1 MTGISEKKNNAE
13 GLVDAIIHGL
23 QEVKGKE
30 ITILNLENIPNTICS
45 KFIICHGDSHVQV
58 EALADSTEKHTR
70 TMVNERPISREGL
83 ANAEWIILDYF
94 DVVVHIFQK
103 ETRAFY
109 DLEKLWADA
118 DVEVI
123 DYQI

>member
-1 MTGISEKKNNAE
+1 MTGISEKNE
-13 GLVDAIIHGL
+13 VSILVDTIVHGL
-23 QEVKGKE
+23 QEVKGKD
-30 ITILNLENIPNTICS
+30 IAILDLDQLPNTICS
-45 KFIICHGDSHVQV
+45 KFIICHGDSNIQV
-58 EALADSTEKHTR
+58 EALADSVEKATR
-70 TMVNERPISREGL
+70 ERIQERPIHREGV

-94 DVVVHIFQK
+94 SVVVHIFQR

-118 DVEVI
+118 PVTQI